1 MDRRRFVKIAL
12 TGATVLVGGGMLA
25 GCTSPSE
32 PAPPAGEPSREPD
45 TGNSGASSTTLVVYY
60 SHPETTATTDPANL
74 TEVEENSAVVID
86 GEVLGNTQC
95 VAQVVARAT
104 GADTYRIEAAHCSAS
119 AHDEL
124 TAQAQR
130 ELDEGFRPE
139 LASILP
145 DMAAY
150 GTVLLGYPIW
160 WSSLPPAVSAFL
172 EQADLAGKEVY
183 LFNTHG
189 GSGDA
194 GTPAAV
200 KALQDGVNVS
210 DDNLVLSRD
219 VVADSEGGITDWIER
234 LGLSAQA

>member
-1 MDRRRFVKIAL
+1 MDRRRFVKLAL
-12 TGATVLVGGGMLA
+12 TGATVLAGGGMLA
-25 GCTSPSE
+25 GCANPSKA
-32 PAPPAGEPSREPD
+32 APPKTEPSREPD
-45 TGNSGASSTTLVVYY
+45 AGNGGASDAMLVVYY

-74 TEVEENSAVVID
+74 TEAEENSAVVIS
-86 GEVLGNTQC
+86 GEVLGNTQYA
-95 VAQVVARAT
+95 AQLVARAT
-104 GADTYRIEAAHCSAS
+104 GADAYRIEVAHEYAS
-119 AHDEL
+119 AHDVL

-139 LASILP
+139 LARALP

-172 EQADLAGKEVY
+172 EQADLAGKDVY

-200 KALQDGVNVS
+200 KALQSGANVS
-210 DDNLVLSRD
+210 EDNLVLSRD
-219 VVADSEGGITDWIER
+219 VVADSEGSVADWIER
-234 LGLSAQA
+234 LGLSAQV